1 MKKILTILSFMFITI
16 LIGCQEDVRFADV
29 LELIPDTYEENLELP
44 TQHKDQDLTYK
55 IHDQVIEDSILVYQF
70 SYDDLNLELTIII
83 DGVHEVKKSIINKAS
98 RAVSNLYIETND
110 GSIIDSK
117 KDYKTST
124 ISISSDHGFSQDDLT
139 ARVRG
144 RGNSTWFLYPKKP
157 YRIKFD
163 ERTSLLGMA
172 SAKDYVLLA
181 EFGDKSLL
189 RNFVGHKLS
198 DLTGVSYTLD
208 YRYVNLYINHQ
219 YEGLYMLTE
228 QVEIDKN
235 RLNIDESETSNAFF
249 LELEDWTRIE
259 SGDEENYEYIVFGNR
274 ALLVESPALRDIED
288 DHTRLFRA
296 NQIKSYLTGM
306 YQSFKTNQYT
316 NYIDEES
323 FINYFIVQEITKNVV
338 INFSSV
344 FMYKDHNEP
353 LKMGPL
359 WDFDI
364 SLGNGDYYDYLPE
377 RFYATHNFI
386 FNELIKNQ
394 VFKQKY
400 IARFKEVI
408 EAYQEPI
415 QQEIDLMYE
424 RLRVEALKNFR
435 KWDIM
440 NTYWWPNTPPM
451 MDATTHEE
459 QVNYLKTWLNER
471 MQWIYENLD
480 AL

>member
-1 MKKILTILSFMFITI
+1 MFITI
-16 LIGCQEDVRFADV
+16 LIGCQEDVRFAEV
-29 LELIPDTYEENLELP
+29 LELIPDIIDQDYELP
-44 TQHKDQDLTYK
+44 QIFNDQVLTYK
-55 IHDQVIEDSILVYQF
+55 VQEETLEDSILVYRF
-70 SYDDLNLELTIII
+70 SYDDIDIELTIIV
-83 DGVHEVKKSIINKAS
+83 DGTHQVKKTIINKAS
-98 RAVSNLYIETND
+98 RAVSNLYIDTND
-110 GSIIDSK
+110 GSVIDSK
-117 KDYKTST
+117 EDYKTSKV
-124 ISISSDHGFSQDDLT
+124 SLNSDHGFSQDNLS

-144 RGNSTWFLYPKKP
+144 RGNSTWFVYPKKP

-198 DLTGVSYTLD
+198 ELSGVSYTLD

-235 RLNIDESETSNAFF
+235 RLNIDDSETSNGFF
-249 LELEDWTRIE
+249 LELEDWSRIE
-259 SGDEENYEYIVFGNR
+259 SGDENNFEYIIFRNR
-274 ALLVESPALRDIED
+274 PFLVDAPSLRDIELD
-288 DHTRLFRA
+288 EVRTFRA
-296 NQIKSYLTGM
+296 NQITNFLTGM

-323 FINYFIVQEITKNVV
+323 FINYFIVQEITKNVD

-377 RFYATHNFI
+377 RFYATNNLI
-386 FNELIKNQ
+386 LNELIKNQ

-400 IARFKEVI
+400 IARFKEII
-408 EAYQEPI
+408 ESYQETV
-415 QQEIDLMYE
+415 QTDIDNMYQ
-424 RLRVEALKNFR
+424 RLRLEAAKNFR

-451 MDATTHEE
+451 MDAKSHEE
-459 QVNYLKTWLNER
+459 QVIYLKTWLDER
-471 MQWIYENLD
+471 MDWLYQNIDNI
-480 AL
+480 